1 MPVVAQTR
9 IVPQR
14 QSSRE
19 SAFLFADLKGANLM
33 ASISPLIQPRYL
45 AAAADNTTTNTG
57 GNAAT
62 TSDVVSKDE
71 FLKLL
76 VAQLQNQDPLNP
88 LQGDAFVAQL
98 ATFSSLEQLVSI
110 NSNIQKLVGAL
121 PPPSST
127 DSTQT

>member
-1 MPVVAQTR
+1 
-9 IVPQR
+9 
-14 QSSRE
+14 
-19 SAFLFADLKGANLM
+19 M
-33 ASISPLIQPRYL
+33 ASISPLIQPTYQ
-45 AAAADNTTTNTG
+45 AAAADNATTNTG
-57 GNAAT
+57 GTAAT

-110 NSNIQKLVGAL
+110 NSNIEKLVGAIT
-121 PPPSST
+121 PTSNT